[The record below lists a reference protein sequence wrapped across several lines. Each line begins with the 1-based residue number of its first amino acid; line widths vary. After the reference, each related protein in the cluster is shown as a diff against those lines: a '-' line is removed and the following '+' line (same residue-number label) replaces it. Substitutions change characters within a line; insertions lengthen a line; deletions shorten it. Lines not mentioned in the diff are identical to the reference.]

1 MSHFPRVVAS
11 RLPLPVAPFQG
22 VGRSL
27 YLFVGAVAL
36 LVMTLV
42 TGIWQ
47 KNRIDGI
54 LLGID
59 RLENNRSALAAE
71 IAQEEIAIAQLSS
84 YDRIVPRAEKELGLV
99 VLASEEHAYVPVPPL
114 PRDPIEPLGGN
125 FEQLAA
131 ALRGAADFVL
141 PGTSTAKE
149 KEED

>member
-1 MSHFPRVVAS
+1 
-11 RLPLPVAPFQG
+11 
-22 VGRSL
+22 
-27 YLFVGAVAL
+27 
-36 LVMTLV
+36 MTLV

-54 LLGID
+54 LVGID
-59 RLENNRSALAAE
+59 RLERNRTALAAE
-71 IAQEEIAIAQLSS
+71 IAQEEIAITQLSS

-114 PRDPIEPLGGN
+114 SRDPVEPQGGN
-125 FEQLAA
+125 LEQLAA
-131 ALRGAADFVL
+131 AFRGVADFVL